1 MRLEPQNNGPGH
13 AVIFVYYREVSTLHK
28 CTISIGKSTFG
39 APKLVHYYCYVY
51 RQCALRGSAVVV
63 HADIIFLIDC
73 RGRTVL
79 ISDLDHPFGLALHG
93 DYIYWTD
100 WLSESIQRVNKIT
113 GEGRITIVDYVEKPM
128 DIQAVSRNLT
138 TPGIIITVISVALFE
153 LLVWP
158 HEVESWFHSWYRGRV
173 ETLDANI
180 FR

>member
-1 MRLEPQNNGPGH
+1 M
-13 AVIFVYYREVSTLHK
+13 
-28 CTISIGKSTFG
+28 
-39 APKLVHYYCYVY
+39 
-51 RQCALRGSAVVV
+51 
-63 HADIIFLIDC
+63 
-73 RGRTVL
+73 L

-153 LLVWP
+153 LLVTP
-158 HEVESWFHSWYRGRV
+158 SKMHSWINLGLIFLYSVHLTTANLSSEEKNSILTVLNDKRTSSPASNMQLLVSQCR
-173 ETLDANI
+173 LDSS
-180 FR
+180 FH